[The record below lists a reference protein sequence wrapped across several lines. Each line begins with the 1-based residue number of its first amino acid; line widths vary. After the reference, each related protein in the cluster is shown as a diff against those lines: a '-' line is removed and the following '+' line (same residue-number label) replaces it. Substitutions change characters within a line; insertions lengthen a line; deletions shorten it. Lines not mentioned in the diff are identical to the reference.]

1 LLSKQKS
8 DEACK
13 EFIIGYILEV
23 IPSSRKLKREC
34 SSSDQK
40 GSNYNRS
47 IKKDQIKKELYNW
60 IHKNPKTK
68 EENYI
73 I

>member
-1 LLSKQKS
+1 MKRRKVPRDYKGNS
-8 DEACK
+8 D
-13 EFIIGYILEV
+13 FM
-23 IPSSRKLKREC
+23 SRKQVNKQREC

-40 GSNYNRS
+40 GSKIS
-47 IKKDQIKKELYNW
+47 EELYNW
-60 IHKNPKTK
+60 IHQKNQKIK